1 MFRRRKNI
9 NQTKRLFVNWCASN
23 VNFFK
28 QLWISSGAL
37 CCRQLLH
44 NTDTRAVL
52 TARHKIEH
60 FFHGPNIQFN
70 KNLLNVWDWINEKFI
85 DDFITIH
92 SLNKRAVLSF
102 IWSNLVQ
109 SVRFGFFH
117 FLGLKWNIHEL
128 LNFWQRERERKS
140 EFNSKLKWKSNS
152 ILKWHTIFNGTKW
165 KCIFLLSQMKTR
177 KIKSS
182 QQNIYI

>member
-1 MFRRRKNI
+1 MDFKWSPVLPPTLIGQSFI
-9 NQTKRLFVNWCASN
+9 N
-23 VNFFK
+23 
-28 QLWISSGAL
+28 
-37 CCRQLLH
+37 
-44 NTDTRAVL
+44 NTDTRAIL
-52 TARHKIEH
+52 TARHKIEYFCSYGSH
-60 FFHGPNIQFN
+60 IQFN

-85 DDFITIH
+85 DDFITIY